1 MAEANSVNSL
11 GISSFCPA
19 PQWTNSGT
27 PSSYFLFFFIS
38 LSFFKKKKC
47 VCLLGRD
54 VCIGQ
59 KRKLTLL
66 SFRLTEVGWARHGK
80 KEADNYF
87 SNAPPPPPQQMP
99 HTLGSFSGGEVRIKT
114 NFFCSRGNT
123 VLSLDESNFH
133 SFDVSALFPLQTNT
147 ITKSIVHS
155 RLETRWTFKNIYTTN
170 VLTFSSELYVG
181 PHIFGGSCRRTT
193 NDEPDI
199 SFFFLC
205 RDNNSTF

>member
-1 MAEANSVNSL
+1 MCVSVRER
-11 GISSFCPA
+11 
-19 PQWTNSGT
+19 
-27 PSSYFLFFFIS
+27 
-38 LSFFKKKKC
+38 C
-47 VCLLGRD
+47 VYRPE
-54 VCIGQ
+54 
-59 KRKLTLL
+59 
-66 SFRLTEVGWARHGK
+66 TEVDSPFLPFDGGGLGQTW
-80 KEADNYF
+80 KEG
-87 SNAPPPPPQQMP
+87 SRQLLLERTPPPPQQMP